1 MRARW
6 PAFGLLA
13 LGVALAAPLGAE
25 ELVVIVHPE
34 RVASLS
40 LDQIAQ
46 IYLKQRRYWP
56 GGEGIQPVNRESES
70 REREA
75 FADLVFSDTSQQ
87 LMVYWNRQ
95 YFLGVLPPATLAS
108 DRAVKAYVAREKRAI
123 GYIRASAV
131 DDSVRV
137 ALSLPERAAAPGRR
151 PERP

>member
-6 PAFGLLA
+6 PVFGVLTLLA
-13 LGVALAAPLGAE
+13 WLAAPLGAE
-25 ELVVIVHPE
+25 EIVVIVHPE
-34 RVASLS
+34 RAAALS
-40 LDQIAQ
+40 IDQLAQ

-75 FADLVFSDTSQQ
+75 FADVVFSDTPQQ
-87 LMVYWNRQ
+87 LTVYWNRQ

-108 DRAVKAYVAREKRAI
+108 DQAVKAYVARDKRAI

-131 DDSVRV
+131 DASVRV
-137 ALSLPERAAAPGRR
+137 ALTLPEHATTRAQ